1 MIIITLAW
9 RNIWRNKLRSLII
22 IGSVAMGL
30 MAGLFV
36 LSLYEGILED
46 RVRKVIDTE
55 VSHLQIHHRRF
66 KEDYDAQF
74 YIPHTDTMIRVLNK
88 IPAIKATSFRI
99 VCLGMLMTGTGSA
112 GVQIIGIDSENENN
126 VSAIADKIVEGALFE
141 SDKKAHVIIGKKLAN
156 KMHLR
161 IGNKVILTF
170 TDAESNIVSAAF
182 RISALYQTDN
192 APRDEQLVYAPRAE
206 LAKLLSIGN
215 SAHEVAIILNN
226 DNLINETKSRITNQF
241 PQLQTET
248 WSEIS
253 PETKLM
259 IDTTDSY
266 SRIFIMI
273 IMLALSF
280 GIINTMLMAVLERS
294 REIGMLIAIGMN
306 RQRVFQMI
314 LTETVLLTITGV
326 PLGIFLTWLF
336 VQHYHTTG
344 IDISA
349 IGGVTMSEFGFSSV
363 IYPHFPWEKMPEE
376 IIIVM
381 MVAGL
386 SSLIPAIK
394 AIRLKPAEA
403 LQK

>member
-1 MIIITLAW
+1 MAIIILAW

-36 LSLYEGILED
+36 LSLYKGILQD

-74 YIPHTDTMIRVLNK
+74 YIPQTDTMIHVLNK
-88 IPAIKATSFRI
+88 IKPIKATSFRI

-112 GVQIIGIDSENENN
+112 GVQIIGIDSQNENK
-126 VSAIADKIVEGALFE
+126 VSAIAEKIIEGTLFTSE
-141 SDKKAHVIIGKKLAN
+141 KKAHVIIGKKLAD

-161 IGNKVILTF
+161 IGNKIVLTF

-182 RISALYQTDN
+182 RISAIYKTDN
-192 APRDEQLVYAPRAE
+192 APSDEKLLYVQRAE
-206 LAKLLSIGN
+206 LGKLLSIGK
-215 SAHEVAIILNN
+215 SIHEIAIMLDN
-226 DNLINETKSRITNQF
+226 DKLISETKLRLTSQF
-241 PQLQTET
+241 PRLQIET

-294 REIGMLIAIGMN
+294 REIGMLMAIGMN
-306 RQRVFQMI
+306 QRRVFEMI
-314 LTETVLLTITGV
+314 LTETVLLTITGAPPGV
-326 PLGIFLTWLF
+326 FLTWLF
-336 VQHYHTTG
+336 VQRYHTAG

-363 IYPHFPWEKMPEE
+363 IYPLFPWEKMPEE
-376 IIIVM
+376 IVIVM
-381 MVAGL
+381 VVAGL

-394 AIRLKPAEA
+394 AIRLKPVEA